1 MENTRRKAYDAAFKL
16 KAINLAVEEGN
27 RAAAHNFGI
36 NESMVRR
43 WRRQH
48 EELSQCKKTTKAFR
62 GNHSRWPELE
72 NFLENWVN
80 TQRAGGR
87 DVSTEQIRL
96 KAKAIATKM
105 KIEDFRGGPS
115 WCFRFMRRKG
125 LSIRVRTTL
134 CQQLPPDHEE
144 KLANFRT
151 FTQTKIAEN
160 SIGPDDIIVRRRK
173 MKKAINNFSWH
184 SEMDTSEELPRKV
197 FKARKTM
204 RASDRQQLEAIYKSR
219 EELLKANEETKTKL
233 CNGKHENGDSDGKT
247 SLSTNCM
254 DDTDIDCINDVRL
267 GPEELQGN
275 SVDELG
281 VAQIPELSLAEKCLN
296 DDKDSS
302 SQDEKMDSMPSVAVD
317 EEISA
322 ENAENQVLTD
332 SESKTDDVVEPEC
345 IASKEDSLIADNSS
359 TDQNLSDEGK
369 PPPVD
374 ENGAHDVPD
383 ESSLLLQSSSS
394 SSVREKEDCES
405 SVGVSEEAITSSIET
420 VQEKNDSENS
430 KVECVETESE
440 SATKDALNESRS
452 VGSGQ
457 LEIGD
462 IIPILE
468 KLAPEKDGELSSNQ
482 ENDPAVESPT
492 PKDSPLQEEQMDT
505 SLNNSPSK
513 EECNGNLPEEA
524 FLVLSDEDEPVAEKQ
539 AESEELVPKND
550 SADADHKEQ
559 AADIKQKQEPNE
571 VVPRKRSKSEDME
584 TSISKR
590 CRFSEGEYE
599 AALKVKITAQGEIR
613 QTLEKIVQQ
622 IIEERINALQS
633 GVFDKKLA
641 ELKNRVEKI
650 ECNTRHE
657 SLISGLQA
665 KLMQIEKRLGSANQA
680 RSDSILKKT
689 QENISI
695 SIPQQSPGVQT
706 TQPNSPSKSHNPPVC
721 SSGNVQCRSGTVRQM
736 LDLRRNMADIS
747 AAVQPS
753 TNSGNKGSSGR
764 VLPPLLPATATVV
777 GTNQSLPASGSNQ
790 PMPVSLQS
798 VPVLL
803 TVPVAMSSQ
812 PQLLQASANTLV
824 TNQQPGLEF
833 LPVQSQPSINN
844 LSKSLASQMPAN
856 VAKTNG
862 ASTSLPSPGVQRKS
876 PATMGSMQISSAI
889 SSQTASVTSTQ
900 TVLSPQISRT
910 SQQSL
915 NSPGH
920 FSPSTTSRP
929 ALQPRPS
936 QTYSQGQVSVSSG
949 QPLTTSS
956 DITNTGTSRTE
967 SSLSQATQRH
977 STAVPGES
985 TATKKASPSGNQVQ
999 LLVSQYPGKNYTMK
1013 TKEHS
1018 KQLREKVIEK
1028 HKSGD
1033 GYKKISKSLN
1043 IPWSTVKS
1051 IIKKWKEYGA
1061 AVNLP
1066 RTGRPQKLGDCA
1078 RRGLVSEATKRLTSG
1093 KTGGSEKDMG
1103 AVIDLTGDDEEDMST
1118 QGARKHNQP
1127 TNQGTNQL
1135 PLPLPVV
1142 QNQVRPPA
1150 ASQGISAQQPSTQ
1163 THLPASQN
1171 STTTIGLTVQTASV
1185 HSVSAGQS
1193 NPSILQHQR
1202 PQMPPPTSQ
1211 APIRPPPAI
1220 LQRGSSNPAVYT
1232 SSPAYQSHSAVR
1244 AVTTQSQAVRQPSPQ
1259 PPVSA
1264 GMSVRPPQTSYI
1276 VNNVISIPMMPNMPQ
1291 FTVHHRPSQQD
1302 PPRPIHPAPLPEA
1315 QAPQRLPPEA
1325 ANTSPPQKPHLK
1337 LARVQSQN
1345 GIVLSWSVLEVDR
1358 SCAPVD
1364 SYHLY
1369 AYHEDPA
1376 TTTPSQWKKIGE
1388 VKALPLPMAC
1398 TLTQFVSGSKY
1409 YFAVRAKDVYG
1420 RYGPFCDPQSTDVMS
1435 TQGN

>member
-1 MENTRRKAYDAAFKL
+1 
-16 KAINLAVEEGN
+16 
-27 RAAAHNFGI
+27 
-36 NESMVRR
+36 
-43 WRRQH
+43 
-48 EELSQCKKTTKAFR
+48 
-62 GNHSRWPELE
+62 
-72 NFLENWVN
+72 
-80 TQRAGGR
+80 
-87 DVSTEQIRL
+87 
-96 KAKAIATKM
+96 
-105 KIEDFRGGPS
+105 
-115 WCFRFMRRKG
+115 MRRR
-125 LSIRVRTTL
+125 LNPSQR
-134 CQQLPPDHEE
+134 
-144 KLANFRT
+144 
-151 FTQTKIAEN
+151 
-160 SIGPDDIIVRRRK
+160 
-173 MKKAINNFSWH
+173 H

-275 SVDELG
+275 SVDDLG
-281 VAQIPELSLAEKCLN
+281 IAQIPELSLAEKCLS

-302 SQDEKMDSMPSVAVD
+302 PQDEKMDSMPSVAED
-317 EEISA
+317 EQISA
-322 ENAENQVLTD
+322 ESAENQVLTD
-332 SESKTDDVVEPEC
+332 SDSKANDVVEPEFV
-345 IASKEDSLIADNSS
+345 ASKEEPSIADNSS
-359 TDQNLSDEGK
+359 TDPSLSDEGK

-383 ESSLLLQSSSS
+383 ESNLLLQSSSS
-394 SSVREKEDCES
+394 SSVREKEVCEN
-405 SVGVSEEAITSSIET
+405 SVGVSEEAITSSVES

-430 KVECVETESE
+430 KVECAETESE
-440 SATKDALNESRS
+440 SATKDALNENRS

-468 KLAPEKDGELSSNQ
+468 KLAPEKDGELSSKQ

-539 AESEELVPKND
+539 TESEELVPKND
-550 SADADHKEQ
+550 SADADHKEEQ
-559 AADIKQKQEPNE
+559 AAEIEQKQEPNE

-584 TSISKR
+584 SSISKR

-599 AALKVKITAQGEIR
+599 AALKVKITARGEIR

-680 RSDSILKKT
+680 RNDSILKKT

-695 SIPQQSPGVQT
+695 SIPQQSSGVQT
-706 TQPNSPSKSHNPPVC
+706 TQPNSPSKSQNPPVC

-753 TNSGNKGSSGR
+753 TNSSNKGSSGR
-764 VLPPLLPATATVV
+764 VLPPLLPATAAVV
-777 GTNQSLPASGSNQ
+777 GTNQSLPTSGSNQ

-812 PQLLQASANTLV
+812 PQLLQASPNTLV

-833 LPVQSQPSINN
+833 LPVQSQPSLNN
-844 LSKSLASQMPAN
+844 LPKSLASQMPAN

-929 ALQPRPS
+929 AIQPRPS
-936 QTYSQGQVSVSSG
+936 QTYSQGQMSVSSG
-949 QPLTTSS
+949 QPLPTSS
-956 DITNTGTSRTE
+956 DTTNTGTSRTE

-985 TATKKASPSGNQVQ
+985 TATKKASPSGNQ
-999 LLVSQYPGKNYTMK
+999 
-1013 TKEHS
+1013 
-1018 KQLREKVIEK
+1018 
-1028 HKSGD
+1028 
-1033 GYKKISKSLN
+1033 
-1043 IPWSTVKS
+1043 
-1051 IIKKWKEYGA
+1051 
-1061 AVNLP
+1061 
-1066 RTGRPQKLGDCA
+1066 
-1078 RRGLVSEATKRLTSG
+1078 SG
-1093 KTGGSEKDMG
+1093 KTGGSDVG
-1103 AVIDLTGDDEEDMST
+1103 AVIDLTGDDEEEMST

-1127 TNQGTNQL
+1127 INQGTNQL
-1135 PLPLPVV
+1135 PLPLPIV

-1150 ASQGISAQQPSTQ
+1150 ASQGISAQLPSTQ
-1163 THLPASQN
+1163 SHLPASQN
-1171 STTTIGLTVQTASV
+1171 STGTIGLTVQTASV
-1185 HSVSAGQS
+1185 HSVSAGRVLAGQS
-1193 NPSILQHQR
+1193 NQSILPHQR

-1220 LQRGSSNPAVYT
+1220 LQRGSTNPAVYT

-1325 ANTSPPQKPHLK
+1325 ANTSAPQKPHLK

>member
-1 MENTRRKAYDAAFKL
+1 
-16 KAINLAVEEGN
+16 
-27 RAAAHNFGI
+27 
-36 NESMVRR
+36 
-43 WRRQH
+43 
-48 EELSQCKKTTKAFR
+48 
-62 GNHSRWPELE
+62 
-72 NFLENWVN
+72 
-80 TQRAGGR
+80 
-87 DVSTEQIRL
+87 
-96 KAKAIATKM
+96 
-105 KIEDFRGGPS
+105 
-115 WCFRFMRRKG
+115 
-125 LSIRVRTTL
+125 
-134 CQQLPPDHEE
+134 
-144 KLANFRT
+144 
-151 FTQTKIAEN
+151 
-160 SIGPDDIIVRRRK
+160 
-173 MKKAINNFSWH
+173 
-184 SEMDTSEELPRKV
+184 MDTSEELPRKV

-302 SQDEKMDSMPSVAVD
+302 SQDEKMDSMPSVAAD

-332 SESKTDDVVEPEC
+332 SEGKTDDVVEPEC
-345 IASKEDSLIADNSS
+345 VASKEESLIADNSS
-359 TDQNLSDEGK
+359 TDQNISDEGK

-430 KVECVETESE
+430 KVECAETESE

-706 TQPNSPSKSHNPPVC
+706 TQPNSPSKSLNPPVC

-753 TNSGNKGSSGR
+753 TNSSNKGSSGR
-764 VLPPLLPATATVV
+764 VLPPLLPATASVV
-777 GTNQSLPASGSNQ
+777 GSNQSLPASGSNQ

-956 DITNTGTSRTE
+956 DTTNTGTSRTE

-985 TATKKASPSGNQVQ
+985 TATKKASPSGNQ
-999 LLVSQYPGKNYTMK
+999 
-1013 TKEHS
+1013 
-1018 KQLREKVIEK
+1018 
-1028 HKSGD
+1028 
-1033 GYKKISKSLN
+1033 
-1043 IPWSTVKS
+1043 
-1051 IIKKWKEYGA
+1051 
-1061 AVNLP
+1061 
-1066 RTGRPQKLGDCA
+1066 
-1078 RRGLVSEATKRLTSG
+1078 SG

-1163 THLPASQN
+1163 THLPASQS

-1185 HSVSAGQS
+1185 HSVSAGRVLAGQS

-1259 PPVSA
+1259 PPVS

-1291 FTVHHRPSQQD
+1291 FTVHHRPSQD

-1325 ANTSPPQKPHLK
+1325 ANTSSPQKPHLK

-1435 TQGN
+1435 TQDSI

>member
-1 MENTRRKAYDAAFKL
+1 
-16 KAINLAVEEGN
+16 
-27 RAAAHNFGI
+27 
-36 NESMVRR
+36 
-43 WRRQH
+43 
-48 EELSQCKKTTKAFR
+48 
-62 GNHSRWPELE
+62 
-72 NFLENWVN
+72 
-80 TQRAGGR
+80 
-87 DVSTEQIRL
+87 
-96 KAKAIATKM
+96 
-105 KIEDFRGGPS
+105 
-115 WCFRFMRRKG
+115 
-125 LSIRVRTTL
+125 
-134 CQQLPPDHEE
+134 
-144 KLANFRT
+144 
-151 FTQTKIAEN
+151 
-160 SIGPDDIIVRRRK
+160 
-173 MKKAINNFSWH
+173 
-184 SEMDTSEELPRKV
+184 MDTSEELPRKV

-302 SQDEKMDSMPSVAVD
+302 SQDEKMDSMPSVAAD

-332 SESKTDDVVEPEC
+332 SEGKTDDVVEPEC
-345 IASKEDSLIADNSS
+345 VASKEESLIADNSS
-359 TDQNLSDEGK
+359 TDQNISDEGK

-430 KVECVETESE
+430 KVECAETESE

-706 TQPNSPSKSHNPPVC
+706 TQPNSPSKSLNPPVC

-753 TNSGNKGSSGR
+753 TNSSNKGSSGR
-764 VLPPLLPATATVV
+764 VLPPLLPATASVV
-777 GTNQSLPASGSNQ
+777 GSNQSLPASGSNQ

-956 DITNTGTSRTE
+956 DTTNTGTSRTE

-985 TATKKASPSGNQVQ
+985 TATKKASPSGNQ
-999 LLVSQYPGKNYTMK
+999 
-1013 TKEHS
+1013 
-1018 KQLREKVIEK
+1018 
-1028 HKSGD
+1028 
-1033 GYKKISKSLN
+1033 
-1043 IPWSTVKS
+1043 
-1051 IIKKWKEYGA
+1051 
-1061 AVNLP
+1061 
-1066 RTGRPQKLGDCA
+1066 
-1078 RRGLVSEATKRLTSG
+1078 SG

-1163 THLPASQN
+1163 THLPASQS

-1185 HSVSAGQS
+1185 HSVSAGRVLAGQS

-1325 ANTSPPQKPHLK
+1325 ANTSSPQKPHLK

>member
-1 MENTRRKAYDAAFKL
+1 
-16 KAINLAVEEGN
+16 
-27 RAAAHNFGI
+27 
-36 NESMVRR
+36 
-43 WRRQH
+43 
-48 EELSQCKKTTKAFR
+48 
-62 GNHSRWPELE
+62 
-72 NFLENWVN
+72 
-80 TQRAGGR
+80 
-87 DVSTEQIRL
+87 
-96 KAKAIATKM
+96 
-105 KIEDFRGGPS
+105 
-115 WCFRFMRRKG
+115 
-125 LSIRVRTTL
+125 
-134 CQQLPPDHEE
+134 
-144 KLANFRT
+144 
-151 FTQTKIAEN
+151 
-160 SIGPDDIIVRRRK
+160 
-173 MKKAINNFSWH
+173 
-184 SEMDTSEELPRKV
+184 MDTSEELPRKV

-302 SQDEKMDSMPSVAVD
+302 SQDEKMDSMPSVAAD

-332 SESKTDDVVEPEC
+332 SEGKTDDVVEPEC
-345 IASKEDSLIADNSS
+345 VASKEESLIADNSS
-359 TDQNLSDEGK
+359 TDQNISDEGK

-430 KVECVETESE
+430 KVECAETESE

-706 TQPNSPSKSHNPPVC
+706 TQPNSPSKSLNPPVC

-753 TNSGNKGSSGR
+753 TNSSNKGSSGR
-764 VLPPLLPATATVV
+764 VLPPLLPATASVV
-777 GTNQSLPASGSNQ
+777 GSNQSLPASGSNQ

-956 DITNTGTSRTE
+956 DTTNTGTSRTE

-985 TATKKASPSGNQVQ
+985 TATKKASPSGNQ
-999 LLVSQYPGKNYTMK
+999 
-1013 TKEHS
+1013 
-1018 KQLREKVIEK
+1018 
-1028 HKSGD
+1028 
-1033 GYKKISKSLN
+1033 
-1043 IPWSTVKS
+1043 
-1051 IIKKWKEYGA
+1051 
-1061 AVNLP
+1061 
-1066 RTGRPQKLGDCA
+1066 
-1078 RRGLVSEATKRLTSG
+1078 SG

-1163 THLPASQN
+1163 THLPASQS

-1185 HSVSAGQS
+1185 HSVSAGRVLAGQS

-1291 FTVHHRPSQQD
+1291 FTVHHRPSQD

-1325 ANTSPPQKPHLK
+1325 ANTSSPQKPHLK

-1435 TQGN
+1435 TQDSI

>member
-1 MENTRRKAYDAAFKL
+1 
-16 KAINLAVEEGN
+16 
-27 RAAAHNFGI
+27 
-36 NESMVRR
+36 
-43 WRRQH
+43 
-48 EELSQCKKTTKAFR
+48 
-62 GNHSRWPELE
+62 
-72 NFLENWVN
+72 
-80 TQRAGGR
+80 
-87 DVSTEQIRL
+87 
-96 KAKAIATKM
+96 
-105 KIEDFRGGPS
+105 
-115 WCFRFMRRKG
+115 
-125 LSIRVRTTL
+125 
-134 CQQLPPDHEE
+134 
-144 KLANFRT
+144 
-151 FTQTKIAEN
+151 
-160 SIGPDDIIVRRRK
+160 
-173 MKKAINNFSWH
+173 
-184 SEMDTSEELPRKV
+184 MDTSEELPRKV

-302 SQDEKMDSMPSVAVD
+302 SQDEKMDSMPSVAAD

-332 SESKTDDVVEPEC
+332 SEGKTDDVVEPEC
-345 IASKEDSLIADNSS
+345 VASKEESLIADNSS
-359 TDQNLSDEGK
+359 TDQNISDEGK

-430 KVECVETESE
+430 KVECAETESE

-706 TQPNSPSKSHNPPVC
+706 TQPNSPSKSLNPPVC

-753 TNSGNKGSSGR
+753 TNSSNKGSSGR
-764 VLPPLLPATATVV
+764 VLPPLLPATASVV
-777 GTNQSLPASGSNQ
+777 GSNQSLPASGSNQ

-956 DITNTGTSRTE
+956 DTTNTGTSRTE

-985 TATKKASPSGNQVQ
+985 TATKKASPSGNQ
-999 LLVSQYPGKNYTMK
+999 
-1013 TKEHS
+1013 
-1018 KQLREKVIEK
+1018 
-1028 HKSGD
+1028 
-1033 GYKKISKSLN
+1033 
-1043 IPWSTVKS
+1043 
-1051 IIKKWKEYGA
+1051 
-1061 AVNLP
+1061 
-1066 RTGRPQKLGDCA
+1066 
-1078 RRGLVSEATKRLTSG
+1078 SG

-1163 THLPASQN
+1163 THLPASQS

-1185 HSVSAGQS
+1185 HSVSAGRVLAGQS

-1291 FTVHHRPSQQD
+1291 FTVHHRPSQD

-1325 ANTSPPQKPHLK
+1325 ANTSSPQKPHLK

>member
-1 MENTRRKAYDAAFKL
+1 
-16 KAINLAVEEGN
+16 
-27 RAAAHNFGI
+27 
-36 NESMVRR
+36 
-43 WRRQH
+43 
-48 EELSQCKKTTKAFR
+48 
-62 GNHSRWPELE
+62 
-72 NFLENWVN
+72 
-80 TQRAGGR
+80 
-87 DVSTEQIRL
+87 
-96 KAKAIATKM
+96 
-105 KIEDFRGGPS
+105 
-115 WCFRFMRRKG
+115 MRRR
-125 LSIRVRTTL
+125 LNPSHR
-134 CQQLPPDHEE
+134 
-144 KLANFRT
+144 
-151 FTQTKIAEN
+151 
-160 SIGPDDIIVRRRK
+160 
-173 MKKAINNFSWH
+173 H

-275 SVDELG
+275 SVDDLG
-281 VAQIPELSLAEKCLN
+281 IAQIPELSLAEKCLS
-296 DDKDSS
+296 DDKDLSP
-302 SQDEKMDSMPSVAVD
+302 QDEKMDSMPSVAED

-322 ENAENQVLTD
+322 ESAENQVLTD
-332 SESKTDDVVEPEC
+332 GDSKANDVVEPEFV
-345 IASKEDSLIADNSS
+345 ASKEEPSIADNSS
-359 TDQNLSDEGK
+359 TDPSLSDEGK

-383 ESSLLLQSSSS
+383 ESNLLLQSSSS
-394 SSVREKEDCES
+394 SSVREKEVCEN
-405 SVGVSEEAITSSIET
+405 SVGVSEEAITSSVES

-430 KVECVETESE
+430 KVECAETESE
-440 SATKDALNESRS
+440 SATKDALNENRS

-468 KLAPEKDGELSSNQ
+468 KLAPEKDGELSSKQ

-539 AESEELVPKND
+539 TESEELVPKND
-550 SADADHKEQ
+550 SADADHKEEQ
-559 AADIKQKQEPNE
+559 TAEIEQKQEPNE

-584 TSISKR
+584 SSISKR

-599 AALKVKITAQGEIR
+599 AALKVKITARGEIR

-680 RSDSILKKT
+680 RNDSILKKT

-695 SIPQQSPGVQT
+695 SIPQQSSGVQT
-706 TQPNSPSKSHNPPVC
+706 TQPNSPSKSQNPPVC

-747 AAVQPS
+747 AAIQPS
-753 TNSGNKGSSGR
+753 TNSSNKGSSGR
-764 VLPPLLPATATVV
+764 VLPPLLPATAAVV
-777 GTNQSLPASGSNQ
+777 GTNQSLPTSGSNQ

-812 PQLLQASANTLV
+812 PQLLQASPNTLV
-824 TNQQPGLEF
+824 TSQQPGLEF
-833 LPVQSQPSINN
+833 LPVQSQPSLNN
-844 LSKSLASQMPAN
+844 LPKSLASQMPAN

-862 ASTSLPSPGVQRKS
+862 ASTSLPSPGVQRRS
-876 PATMGSMQISSAI
+876 PATLGSMQISSAI

-929 ALQPRPS
+929 AIQPRPS
-936 QTYSQGQVSVSSG
+936 QTYSQGQMSVSSG

-956 DITNTGTSRTE
+956 DTTNTGTSRTE

-1018 KQLREKVIEK
+1018 TQLREKVIEK

-1066 RTGRPQKLGDCA
+1066 RTGRPLKLGDCA
-1078 RRGLVSEATKRLTSG
+1078 RRGLVREATKRPTSG
-1093 KTGGSEKDMG
+1093 KTGGSDVG
-1103 AVIDLTGDDEEDMST
+1103 AVIDLTGDDEEEMST

-1127 TNQGTNQL
+1127 INQGTNQL
-1135 PLPLPVV
+1135 PLSLPIV
-1142 QNQVRPPA
+1142 QNQVRPPT

-1163 THLPASQN
+1163 SHLPASQN
-1171 STTTIGLTVQTASV
+1171 STGTIGLTVQTASV
-1185 HSVSAGQS
+1185 HSVSAGRVLAGQS
-1193 NPSILQHQR
+1193 NPSILPHQR

-1220 LQRGSSNPAVYT
+1220 LQRGSTNPAVYT

-1259 PPVSA
+1259 PPVS
-1264 GMSVRPPQTSYI
+1264 
-1276 VNNVISIPMMPNMPQ
+1276 
-1291 FTVHHRPSQQD
+1291 VH
-1302 PPRPIHPAPLPEA
+1302 
-1315 QAPQRLPPEA
+1315 
-1325 ANTSPPQKPHLK
+1325 
-1337 LARVQSQN
+1337 
-1345 GIVLSWSVLEVDR
+1345 
-1358 SCAPVD
+1358 
-1364 SYHLY
+1364 
-1369 AYHEDPA
+1369 
-1376 TTTPSQWKKIGE
+1376 
-1388 VKALPLPMAC
+1388 
-1398 TLTQFVSGSKY
+1398 SK
-1409 YFAVRAKDVYG
+1409 
-1420 RYGPFCDPQSTDVMS
+1420 
-1435 TQGN
+1435 